1 MSFTFLTGS
10 PLEVVKLW
18 RRQPGSHS
26 VKPLHLTVSKEGASV
41 GPYGEEITL
50 YGILRVGFYD

>member
-10 PLEVVKLW
+10 PFDVVKLW
-18 RRQPGSHS
+18 RRQPGSQS
-26 VKPLHLTVSKEGASV
+26 VKPLRLSVSKEEHRRGRC
-41 GPYGEEITL
+41 GEEITL